1 MSLAF
6 ADRASRKAS
15 LVPVFLEPVT
25 AMTFALVRAR
35 ATRADRATF
44 KHVGDHQQ
52 RCLPE
57 TRLVAARNYR
67 ETGSRFQRIVD
78 EIVAV
83 AIFSLNGEER
93 IALASVRLSMEMPDN
108 SAGKAP
114 TRSARIAVLIA
125 SRVQSALMPLC
136 PAVQPRPPRDP
147 KKAECDRL

>member
-6 ADRASRKAS
+6 RRQGQSQSVLGSSLPDRAGHRDD
-15 LVPVFLEPVT
+15 FRT
-25 AMTFALVRAR
+25 RAR
-35 ATRADRATF
+35 TRDTREIAQPF

-93 IALASVRLSMEMPDN
+93 IAPGQR
-108 SAGKAP
+108 
-114 TRSARIAVLIA
+114 TAVDGNA
-125 SRVQSALMPLC
+125 
-136 PAVQPRPPRDP
+136 
-147 KKAECDRL
+147 